1 MQDQK
6 SQATETHGGGWFRWE
21 LKFLGIFLALISFS
35 NLIFSNKTFAL
46 YTPTLSASVDK
57 SDITVSGNDVLRFD
71 KTSFNLLTL
80 IVKTNNRTGY
90 TASISSET
98 NDTSLKNLESTS
110 GAKIESIAEDLS
122 LGDFTANTWGY
133 KMWSE
138 NTFKPIPPVSSPV
151 NIIQTTEGTGYN
163 ASELRTINFAM
174 KLGDTLESGSYT
186 NKMII
191 SVVANP
197 YEKKARINRGYDFN
211 TSVGSLD
218 KNQTVIDGKGKR
230 DNIYHIKRSLI
241 TKDLIPADA
250 VNIENGNTS
259 DYEVKIWFVPSEN
272 TVYYWTEADKITLS
286 KDSSFMFDRM
296 SKLQTIDLSGFNTSE
311 AEDMSRMFAASP
323 ELKSLDL
330 SGFNTS
336 KVKNM
341 IYMFYDAGKIEA
353 LDLSAFDTSNV
364 TTMYGLFNG
373 MCALKNL
380 NISSFNTQ
388 NVTEMQE
395 MFQYNSSLTSLDLS
409 HFDTRKVTN
418 MEWMFKE
425 MSNVTSLN
433 LLSFDTSKVTNM
445 HGMFQSAAKLTNLN
459 VSSFNT
465 SNVVNM
471 EAMFAGLQELTSLD
485 VTNFNTS
492 KVVNMGGMFL
502 NMTNLTSLDVTNFNT
517 SKVTY
522 MANMFSNTAKL
533 TNLDVRNFNTE
544 NVTNMM
550 YMFYKMNKII
560 DLDLSSFNTQN
571 VTDMGGMFAYVTNLK
586 SLNLANFNTKKVT
599 NMYSMFSSMTSL
611 ITLDLSSFDT
621 SNVFNMDGMFY
632 HANSLTSLDLSNFDT
647 SNVVNMQSMFE
658 LGDEDADKDKLTVIY
673 ANNDFNTSKVTNF
686 SNMFKNRKKLRGGNG
701 SYLVDPIMADKTW
714 LRVDRP
720 GVQGYFTK
728 KA

>member
-1 MQDQK
+1 MQGQK
-6 SQATETHGGGWFRWE
+6 SRLPNLAGGGWFRRE
-21 LKFLGIFLALISFS
+21 LKFFGLFLALVSCLNLVFS
-35 NLIFSNKTFAL
+35 NNTFAL
-46 YTPTLSASVDK
+46 FTPTLSASVDN
-57 SDITVSGNDVLRFD
+57 SDVTVSGNDVINTYS
-71 KTSFNLLTL
+71 KTSFNSMNLT
-80 IVKTNNRTGY
+80 VKTNNRTGY
-90 TASISSET
+90 TAAISTET
-98 NDTSLKNLESTS
+98 DDTSLKNLDSTL
-110 GAKIESIAEDLS
+110 GAKIQSITENLALNN
-122 LGDFTANTWGY
+122 FTANTWGY
-133 KMWSE
+133 KMGSE
-138 NTFKPIPPVSSPV
+138 NNFKPIPAASNPS
-151 NIIQTTEGTGYN
+151 NIIQTAVGTGYN
-163 ASELRTINFAM
+163 ETNKINIGI
-174 KLGDTLESGSYT
+174 KLSDTLESGNYT
-186 NKMII
+186 NKII
-191 SVVANP
+191 VSVVSNP

-211 TSVGSLD
+211 TSVGNLD
-218 KNQTVIDGKGKR
+218 KNQTIVDRKGKR
-230 DNIYHIKRSLI
+230 DNIYHIKRSSI
-241 TKDLIPADA
+241 AKDLIPADA
-250 VNIENGNTS
+250 VNIENGSTS
-259 DYEVKIWFVPSEN
+259 DYEVKIWFAPSEN

-286 KDSSFMFDRM
+286 KDSSFTFDRM
-296 SKLQTIDLSGFNTSE
+296 SKLQTIDLSGFDTSE

-341 IYMFYDAGKIEA
+341 TYMFYDAGKIET

-373 MCALKNL
+373 MRALKNL

-395 MFQYNSSLTSLDLS
+395 MFQYNSSLTSLDLL

-418 MEWMFKE
+418 MKSMFNG
-425 MSNVTSLN
+425 MSNVASLD
-433 LLSFDTSKVTNM
+433 LSSFDTSKVTDMNA
-445 HGMFQSAAKLTNLN
+445 MFQSAAKLTSLN
-459 VSSFNT
+459 VSSFST
-465 SNVVNM
+465 SNVTNM
-471 EAMFAGLQELTSLD
+471 SAMFTGLQELTNLN

-492 KVVNMGGMFL
+492 KVTNMGSMFL
-502 NMTNLTSLDVTNFNT
+502 NMVNLTSLDVTNFDT
-517 SKVTY
+517 SKVTN
-522 MANMFSNTAKL
+522 MASMFSNTAKL

-571 VTDMGGMFAYVTNLK
+571 VTNMDGMFAYVTNLK

-632 HANSLTSLDLSNFDT
+632 HANSLISLDLSNFNT

>member
-1 MQDQK
+1 M
-6 SQATETHGGGWFRWE
+6 
-21 LKFLGIFLALISFS
+21 
-35 NLIFSNKTFAL
+35 IFSDNTFAL

-57 SDITVSGNDVLRFD
+57 SDITVSGSTVLRFN
-71 KTSFNLLTL
+71 KTSFNSFNL

-90 TASISSET
+90 TAAISTET
-98 NDTSLKNLESTS
+98 DDTSLKNLDSTS
-110 GAKIESIAEDLS
+110 GAKIQSITENLALDN
-122 LGDFTANTWGY
+122 FTANTWGY
-133 KMWSE
+133 KMGSE
-138 NTFKPIPPVSSPV
+138 NKFKPIPSASSPV
-151 NIIQTTEGTGYN
+151 NIIQTTNSTGYN
-163 ASELRTINFAM
+163 ALTNGIGYNEINVINLGV
-174 KLGDTLESGSYT
+174 KLDDTLESGNYA
-186 NKMII
+186 NKMVI
-191 SVVANP
+191 SVVSNP

-211 TSVGSLD
+211 VSVGNLD
-218 KNQTVIDGKGKR
+218 KNQTVVDGKGKR

-241 TKDLIPADA
+241 TKELIPADA

-272 TVYYWTEADKITLS
+272 TAYYWTEADKITLS
-286 KDSSFMFDRM
+286 KDGSFMFDRM
-296 SKLQTIDLSGFNTSE
+296 SKLQTIDLSGFDTSE
-311 AEDMSRMFAASP
+311 SEDMSRMFAASP

-341 IYMFYDAGKIEA
+341 TYMFYDAGKIET

-364 TTMYGLFNG
+364 TTMYGLFNE
-373 MCALKNL
+373 MRALKNL

-418 MEWMFKE
+418 MRWMFNE
-425 MSNVTSLN
+425 MSNVTSLD
-433 LLSFDTSKVTNM
+433 LSSFDTGKVTDM
-445 HGMFQSAAKLTNLN
+445 YGMFKSAAKLTSLN
-459 VSSFNT
+459 VSSFDT
-465 SNVVNM
+465 SNVTNM
-471 EAMFAGLQELTSLD
+471 RFMFSGLQELTTLN
-485 VTNFNTS
+485 VT
-492 KVVNMGGMFL
+492 
-502 NMTNLTSLDVTNFNT
+502 
-517 SKVTY
+517 
-522 MANMFSNTAKL
+522 
-533 TNLDVRNFNTE
+533 NFNTE
-544 NVTNMM
+544 NVTDMS

-586 SLNLANFNTKKVT
+586 SLNLANFNTRKVT

-611 ITLDLSSFDT
+611 TALDLSNFDT
-621 SNVFNMDGMFY
+621 SNVINMDGMFY

-658 LGDEDADKDKLTVIY
+658 LGDEDTDKDKLTVIY
-673 ANNDFNTSKVTNF
+673 VNNDFDTSKITIF
-686 SNMFKNRKKLRGGNG
+686 TNMFKNRKKLRGGNG
-701 SYLVDPIMADKTW
+701 SYFADPSMADKTW

-720 GVQGYFTK
+720 GAQGYFTR